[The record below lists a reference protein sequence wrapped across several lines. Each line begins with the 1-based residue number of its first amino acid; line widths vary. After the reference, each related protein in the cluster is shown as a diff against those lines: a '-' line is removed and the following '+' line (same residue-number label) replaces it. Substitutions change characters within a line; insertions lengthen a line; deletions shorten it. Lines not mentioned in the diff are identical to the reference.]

1 MWADCIPLFWL
12 CLSTRLCQRLF
23 RGPNPANASLRAY
36 AGILLDQRRA
46 LQSMEAML
54 RGLVEYR
61 GMLESLLEEW
71 EAGKTY

>member
-1 MWADCIPLFWL
+1 
-12 CLSTRLCQRLF
+12 
-23 RGPNPANASLRAY
+23 
-36 AGILLDQRRA
+36 
-46 LQSMEAML
+46 MEAML